1 MKAVRIHRFG
11 GREVLQIDDIAQ
23 PVATDGKLLI
33 RVIAASV
40 NPVDYKIRQGGYP
53 KVTEADLPIT
63 LGRDVAGVVES
74 AGGGFEPGNEVY
86 AHLDWADGGY
96 AEYALCSPAG
106 VAAKPLT
113 LDMISAAAVPLA
125 ATTAWQGLFDHGQL
139 KAGERVLIHG
149 GSGGV
154 GAFAVQFARIAEAYV
169 IATSSA
175 EEADRVA
182 AYGAKQV
189 IDPKSQ
195 RFENEVHDIDLVLDL
210 IGKDTQERSF
220 QTLKRGGSLISNVQ
234 EPDQA
239 KAAEAGVTAKR
250 FMATPNARQLAEIGK
265 LIDGTEVQ
273 VTVVKTFT
281 LGQASEAHRM
291 LENGHPHGKV
301 VLDVAERTDQ
311 GVL

>member
-11 GREVLQIDDIAQ
+11 GPEVLQVDDIAQ
-23 PVATDGKLLI
+23 PVATGGKLLI
-33 RVIAASV
+33 RVAAASV
-40 NPVDYKIRQGGYP
+40 NPVDYKIRKGGYP
-53 KVTEADLPIT
+53 KVTEADLPVT
-63 LGRDVAGVVES
+63 LGRDVAGVVETE
-74 AGGGFEPGNEVY
+74 GGGFKAGDPVY

-96 AEYALCSPAG
+96 AEYVLCAPSG
-106 VAAKPLT
+106 MAAKPST
-113 LDMISAAAVPLA
+113 LDMINAAAAPLA

-154 GAFAVQFARIAEAYV
+154 GAFAVQFARIAGAEV
-169 IATSSA
+169 IATSSP

-189 IDPKSQ
+189 IDHKTQ
-195 RFENEVHDIDLVLDL
+195 KFEDEVRDVDLVFDL

-220 QTLKRGGSLISNVQ
+220 QTLKRGGRLISTVQ

-250 FMATPNARQLAEIGK
+250 YMATPNGAQLAEIGK
-265 LIDGTEVQ
+265 LIDSTQVQ

-281 LGQASEAHRM
+281 LGQATEAHRM
-291 LENGHPHGKV
+291 LEDGHPHGKI
-301 VLDVAERTDQ
+301 VLEVGE
-311 GVL
+311 